1 MPTATMVTISEYLET
16 SYRPDCDY
24 IDGELQERNLGES
37 DHSRLQISLASYLFS
52 REMLWGISAF
62 TEQRVQVRDTRY
74 RVPDITVVAGPV
86 TGIPVLR
93 EPPFLCIE
101 ILSRGDSMDEVQ
113 SRIDDYLAFG
123 VPYVWVLNPRTRR
136 GFVYT
141 PDGMTEAKDGTLRTA
156 GPDIEVP
163 FSELRQ
169 HCSIAKSRAKS
180 RAKSCAKSCVR
191 SRTLSR
197 AAHSRLAETARSLLS
212 QAYIAGLDLPEVI
225 ERLRKA
231 NLELTPKKGQIMT
244 PVPEFANISQACKP
258 GAHRTQ

>member
-52 REMLWGISAF
+52 REKLWGISAF

-86 TGIPVLR
+86 TGIPILR

-101 ILSRGDSMDEVQ
+101 ILSHSDDMGHSMDEVQ

-136 GFVYT
+136 GYIYT
-141 PDGMTEAKDGTLRTA
+141 PDGMTEAKDGILRTA
-156 GPDIEVP
+156 APPIEVP
-163 FSELRQ
+163 FSELQ
-169 HCSIAKSRAKS
+169 
-180 RAKSCAKSCVR
+180 
-191 SRTLSR
+191 
-197 AAHSRLAETARSLLS
+197 
-212 QAYIAGLDLPEVI
+212 
-225 ERLRKA
+225 
-231 NLELTPKKGQIMT
+231 
-244 PVPEFANISQACKP
+244 
-258 GAHRTQ
+258 